1 MMKHLIR
8 TVLSTTSLFA
18 LSLQMFAGD
27 WPQWRGADRNDISS
41 ETGLLGSWPD
51 NGPKRV
57 WLSDEAGL
65 GYSGFSIVEGK
76 LFTMGLDDSYSY
88 LYAFDALTGK
98 KLWSTKMGSH
108 FKNIKDAL

>member
-8 TVLSTTSLFA
+8 TVLSTTSLLA

-27 WPQWRGADRNDISS
+27 WPQWRGADRNDSSS

-57 WLSDEAGL
+57 W
-65 GYSGFSIVEGK
+65 
-76 LFTMGLDDSYSY
+76 
-88 LYAFDALTGK
+88 
-98 KLWSTKMGSH
+98 H
-108 FKNIKDAL
+108 PR

>member
-8 TVLSTTSLFA
+8 TVLSTTSLLA

-41 ETGLLGSWPD
+41 ETGLLDSWPD

-65 GYSGFSIVEGK
+65 GYSGFSIVDGK
-76 LFTMGLDDSYSY
+76 LFTMGLDDSYS
-88 LYAFDALTGK
+88 
-98 KLWSTKMGSH
+98 
-108 FKNIKDAL
+108 